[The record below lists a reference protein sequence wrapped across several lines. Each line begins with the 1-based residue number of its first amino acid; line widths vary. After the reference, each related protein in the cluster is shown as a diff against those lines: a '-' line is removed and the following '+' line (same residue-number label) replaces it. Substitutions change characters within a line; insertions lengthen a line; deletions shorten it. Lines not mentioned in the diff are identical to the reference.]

1 MNQLTTKQQRAL
13 KSVQPTYQ
21 AALYLDAHPSTLAAL
36 ARRGLIDRKWSEGTQ
51 RNDGRWTYRINGN
64 GIIALRGIR
73 QDEESAP
80 APTVEDRI
88 RDTYESLSAKRG
100 AWVGLRM
107 IRNAMPDV
115 ARVDLDA
122 ALLKMVLQPGVML
135 DPEFNQKTLTAAD
148 RDASIRMGG
157 ENMHL
162 LSIGR
167 V

>member
-13 KSVQPTYQ
+13 KSIGTTHQ
-21 AALYLDAHPSTLAAL
+21 AARYLDAHPTTLTSLVRMTLA
-36 ARRGLIDRKWSEGTQ
+36 DRQYDTTN
-51 RNDGRWTYRINGN
+51 RRWTYRITSTG
-64 GIIALRGIR
+64 ATVLRQIR
-73 QDEESAP
+73 QDEENAP
-80 APTVEDRI
+80 AATVEDRI

-115 ARVDLDA
+115 TRADLDS
-122 ALLKMVLQPGVML
+122 ALLKMALQPGVML

-148 RDASIRMGG
+148 RDASIHMGG
-157 ENMHL
+157 ENVHL